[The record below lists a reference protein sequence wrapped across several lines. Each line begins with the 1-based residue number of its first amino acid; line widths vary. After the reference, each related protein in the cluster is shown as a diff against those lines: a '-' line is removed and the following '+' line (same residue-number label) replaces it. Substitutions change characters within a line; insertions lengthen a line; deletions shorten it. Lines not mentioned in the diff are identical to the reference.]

1 VDKQII
7 IGKIVGVQGIKGEVR
22 VFPFTDDMDRFERLG
37 QITLVKG
44 LETQQMRIESSRIQK
59 NVVILTL
66 EEIADRNQAEALKG
80 WEIAIEPEDLEQLPE
95 GRYYIF
101 QLVGLTVFTMEHQ
114 ELGILTDVLQTGAN
128 DVYVVKTAE
137 GKELLLPALKSVVKK
152 IDLQT
157 KEMLVDPL
165 PGLLD

>member
-1 VDKQII
+1 
-7 IGKIVGVQGIKGEVR
+7 
-22 VFPFTDDMDRFERLG
+22 
-37 QITLVKG
+37 
-44 LETQQMRIESSRIQK
+44 MRIESSRIQK

-66 EEIADRNQAEALKG
+66 EEIADRNQAEALKD